1 MATSRTQALAE
12 RWPPDHPMRARIARY
27 AAYLVLLVVIVA
39 GFNHLRLPVERLP
52 DGMREIL
59 LVIGQRMFPPDFGYA
74 ADRLVQPFVE
84 TFAMAFA
91 GTVLGIVIS
100 VPLAWFAA
108 ANMTPSP
115 RILYPLVRVLLV
127 IARSIHE
134 IIWAMLLVAI
144 LGFGPLAG
152 LIVLTIDFI
161 GFGSKLL
168 AESIESADMKP
179 VEAIRAAGG
188 NRVRQMVMG
197 VVPQL
202 APVWVGI
209 FVYGWDIVLRAS
221 FVLGLVGAGGVG
233 AQLHGAVESLSYER
247 LGAILIIIIAIVVA
261 SEAVSA
267 HLRARVR

>member
-1 MATSRTQALAE
+1 MERTQTFAE
-12 RWPPDHPMRARIARY
+12 LWASGHPLRGRILRY
-27 AAYLVLLVVIVA
+27 GAYLVLLLILVA
-39 GFNHLRLPVERLP
+39 GYRHLRLPIERLP
-52 DGMREIL
+52 DGIREIFV
-59 LVIGQRMFPPDFGYA
+59 VIVQRMFPPDFAYA
-74 ADRLVQPFVE
+74 AKNLVRPFVE

-91 GTVLGIVIS
+91 GTVLGIAFS

-115 RILYPLVRVLLV
+115 RILYPLVRMLLV

-134 IIWAMLLVAI
+134 IIWAMLLVAC

-152 LIVLTIDFI
+152 MLVLTIDFI

-168 AESIESADMKP
+168 AESIEAADMKP

-188 NRVRQMVMG
+188 NRLRQMVLG
-197 VVPQL
+197 VFPQL

-233 AQLHGAVESLSYER
+233 AQLHGAIESLNFDR
-247 LGAILIIIIAIVVA
+247 LGAILIIIIAIVVV

-267 HLRARVR
+267 HLRKRVS

>member
-1 MATSRTQALAE
+1 V
-12 RWPPDHPMRARIARY
+12 HPSRARITRY
-27 AAYLVLLVVIVA
+27 IAYLVLLIVVVA
-39 GFNHLRLPVERLP
+39 GYKHLRMPIGRLP
-52 DGMREIL
+52 EGLKEIF
-59 LVIGQRMFPPDFGYA
+59 LVVGQKMFPPDFGYA
-74 ADRLVQPFVE
+74 ARYLIQPFIE

-91 GTVLGIVIS
+91 GTVMGIIIS
-100 VPLAWFAA
+100 VPLAWLAA

-115 RILYPLVRVLLV
+115 RVLYPLVRMLLV
-127 IARSIHE
+127 VARSIHE
-134 IIWAMLLVAI
+134 IIWAMLLVAC

-152 LIVLTIDFI
+152 MFVLTIDFI

-168 AESIESADMKP
+168 AESIEAADMKP

-188 NRVRQMVMG
+188 NRLRQMILG
-197 VVPQL
+197 VFPQV

-233 AQLHGAVESLSYER
+233 AQLVGSIEALNYDR
-247 LGAILIIIIAIVVA
+247 LGAILLIIIAIVVA

-267 HLRARVR
+267 RLRTRVS

>member
-1 MATSRTQALAE
+1 MARVHSFAE
-12 RWPPDHPMRARIARY
+12 LWTAGHPVRGRVLRY
-27 AAYLVLLVVIVA
+27 SAYLILLVIFVA
-39 GFNHLRLPVERLP
+39 GARHMRLPVERLP
-52 DGMREIL
+52 DGIREIF
-59 LVIGQRMFPPDFGYA
+59 VIVGQRMFPPDLGYVA
-74 ADRLVQPFVE
+74 KNLVAPFIE

-100 VPLAWFAA
+100 VPIAWFAA

-115 RILYPLVRVLLV
+115 GILYPLVRGFLV
-127 IARSIHE
+127 VARSIHE
-134 IIWAMLLVAI
+134 IIWAMLLVAC

-152 LIVLTIDFI
+152 MIVLTIDFI

-188 NRVRQMVMG
+188 NRLRQMVLG
-197 VVPQL
+197 VFPQV
-202 APVWVGI
+202 APVWIGI

-233 AQLHGAVESLSYER
+233 AQLQASVESLAYDR
-247 LGAILIIIIAIVVA
+247 LGAILLIIIAIVSI
-261 SEAVSA
+261 SEVVSA
-267 HLRARVR
+267 HLRKRVS

>member
-1 MATSRTQALAE
+1 MGFPRSLAE
-12 RWPPDHPMRARIARY
+12 LWASDHPMRGRILRY
-27 AAYLVLLVVIVA
+27 AAYLVLLLVLVA
-39 GFNHLRLPVERLP
+39 GYRYLRLPIERLP
-52 DGMREIL
+52 EGMREIL
-59 LVIGQRMFPPDFGYA
+59 LMVGQRMFPPDFGYA
-74 ADRLVQPFVE
+74 AKHLVQPFVE

-91 GTVLGIVIS
+91 GTVLGILIS

-115 RILYPLVRVLLV
+115 RILYPLVRMLLV
-127 IARSIHE
+127 VARSIHE
-134 IIWAMLLVAI
+134 IIWAMLLVAC

-152 LIVLTIDFI
+152 MIVLTIDFM

-168 AESIESADMKP
+168 AESIEAADMRP

-188 NRVRQMVMG
+188 NRLRQMILG
-197 VVPQL
+197 VFPQV

-221 FVLGLVGAGGVG
+221 FILGLVGAGGVG
-233 AQLHGAVESLSYER
+233 AQLYGAMESLNYDR
-247 LGAILIIIIAIVVA
+247 LGAILLIIIAIVAV

-267 HLRARVR
+267 RLRKQVS

>member
-1 MATSRTQALAE
+1 MQQAQSLAE
-12 RWPPDHPMRARIARY
+12 LWASDHPMRGRVWRY
-27 AAYLVLLVVIVA
+27 TAYLLLLVVFVA
-39 GFNHLRLPVERLP
+39 GLRHLDMPLHRIP
-52 DGMREIL
+52 DGVREL
-59 LVIGQRMFPPDFGYA
+59 FLVVGQRMFPPDFAYA
-74 ADRLVQPFVE
+74 ADKLVQPFIE

-100 VPLAWFAA
+100 VPLAWFAS

-115 RILYPLVRVLLV
+115 RVLFPLVRVLLV
-127 IARSIHE
+127 VARSIHE
-134 IIWAMLLVAI
+134 IIWAILLVAV

-152 LIVLTIDFI
+152 MIVLTIDFI

-179 VEAIRAAGG
+179 VEAIRASGG
-188 NRVRQMVMG
+188 NRLQQMILG
-197 VVPQL
+197 VFPQV

-233 AQLHGAVESLSYER
+233 AQLHGAIESLNYER
-247 LGAILIIIIAIVVA
+247 VGAILAIIIVIVVA
-261 SEAVSA
+261 SEALSA
-267 HLRARVR
+267 ELRKRVR

>member
-1 MATSRTQALAE
+1 MRRASTFAE
-12 RWPPDHPMRARIARY
+12 LWMSDHPMRGRIQRY
-27 AAYLVLLVVIVA
+27 VGYLLLLVVLVA
-39 GFNHLRLPVERLP
+39 GYRHLNMPVQRLPEGL
-52 DGMREIL
+52 REIF
-59 LVIGQRMFPPDFGYA
+59 LVIGQRMFPPDFAYA
-74 ADRLVQPFVE
+74 SKHLVQPFIE

-91 GTVLGIVIS
+91 GTVLGILVS
-100 VPLAWFAA
+100 VPLAWLAA

-115 RILYPLVRVLLV
+115 RILYPLVRMVLV
-127 IARSIHE
+127 VARSIHE
-134 IIWAMLLVAI
+134 IIWAMVLVAC

-152 LIVLTIDFI
+152 MIVLTIDFI

-168 AESIESADMKP
+168 AESIEAADMKP

-188 NRVRQMVMG
+188 NRLRQMILG
-197 VVPQL
+197 VFPQV

-233 AQLHGAVESLSYER
+233 AQLYGAVEALNYDR
-247 LGAILIIIIAIVVA
+247 LGAILIIIIAIVAV

-267 HLRARVR
+267 RLRKQVS